1 MKQETLRVFVYGTLR
16 KGQYNHYLLNKARF
30 IKDTRVDGF
39 QMYSRGFFPFLYE
52 GEGSIIA
59 ELYEIN
65 QRIFFSLDLLEGYP
79 HHYQRK
85 IVSDVNGDEA
95 WIYYFENRNNE
106 RYMSNGSYIE
116 SGDWLSFND
125 MFEE

>member
-1 MKQETLRVFVYGTLR
+1 GTLR
-16 KGQYNHYLLNKARF
+16 KGQNNHYLLNKARF
-30 IKDTRVDGF
+30 VKESRVEGF

-52 GEGSIIA
+52 GEGSIVA

-65 QRIFFSLDLLEGYP
+65 QNIFISLDLLEGYP

-85 IVSDVNGDEA
+85 IVSDVDGEQA
-95 WIYYFENRNNE
+95 WIYYYENRINE

>member
-1 MKQETLRVFVYGTLR
+1 LKQETLRVFVYGTLR
-16 KGQYNHYLLNKARF
+16 KGQYNHYLLDKARF

-39 QMYSRGFFPFLYE
+39 QMFSRGFFPFLYE
-52 GEGSIIA
+52 GEGSIVA

-95 WIYYFENRNNE
+95 WIYYFENRMNE